1 MFFSY
6 SVGEIG
12 SIFNES
18 FKTNWEIGQKLDI
31 IKKYMNDKQISVDL
45 QNQILEYLEFYWREN
60 DEKKITEEKEI
71 ISLLNDNLRVNLFL

>member
-1 MFFSY
+1 
-6 SVGEIG
+6 
-12 SIFNES
+12 
-18 FKTNWEIGQKLDI
+18 
-31 IKKYMNDKQISVDL
+31 MNDKQISVDL